1 MADSPLNNPESSELL
16 PPESVV
22 IRARQRSQV
31 YPVAWWGFLLVPT
44 LALSAGAGIWALK
57 NLLALPNLPQCRS
70 TTRTENTPSA
80 RVYCAEQLAD
90 GKRVQDFR
98 QAILLVSGIS
108 EQDPLHNES
117 RRLIEQWSRSILD
130 LGETD
135 FQAGDLAEAV
145 KIAGA
150 IPRTVHTYG
159 LAEARIERWHAIW
172 DRAETLYQQAE
183 DEVNQRQWSA
193 AMNTAKG
200 LLTVE
205 NQHWATTKH
214 QELMQVLQAAKQ
226 TETLQVKLQ
235 EKAPTRRSNAQGD
248 DSFDEYFSRRDRE
261 RQREAEAQLAEAQ
274 RLASVGSVAQLH
286 SAIDTASQILYGT
299 PHYEEAQAA
308 IAGWSS
314 QIEIIEDRPY
324 LDRARALAGQG
335 NLESIE
341 AAIDEA
347 RQIGWGRPLYQE
359 AYAEIEQWREQA
371 YQLRTQ
377 QQAEQLENL
386 DPGNPAIESYP
397 AQPTSLQS
405 NPADGGAISA
415 VEEN

>member
-1 MADSPLNNPESSELL
+1 MA
-16 PPESVV
+16 
-22 IRARQRSQV
+22 A
-31 YPVAWWGFLLVPT
+31 AWWGLWLVPT
-44 LALSAGAGIWALK
+44 LALSAGAGLWAVK
-57 NLLALPNLPQCRS
+57 NLLELPNLPQCRS
-70 TTRTENTPSA
+70 SARTENTPSA

-108 EQDPLHNES
+108 DQDPLHNES

-135 FQAGDLAEAV
+135 FQAGDLESAI

-150 IPRTVHTYG
+150 IPRTVHTHS
-159 LAEARIERWHAIW
+159 LAQERIERWQSIW
-172 DRAETLYQQAE
+172 DRAEKLYQQTE
-183 DEVNQRQWSA
+183 DEISQRQWSV
-193 AMNTAKG
+193 AMNTAKS
-200 LLTVE
+200 LLTVG

-214 QELMQVLQAAKQ
+214 QELMQQLQAAKETQ
-226 TETLQVKLQ
+226 TLQAKLQ
-235 EKAPTRRSNAQGD
+235 EKTPIRRSNAQD
-248 DSFDEYFSRRDRE
+248 TDSFDAYFTRRDQERARE
-261 RQREAEAQLAEAQ
+261 SESQLADAQ
-274 RLASVGSVAQLH
+274 RLASVGSTAELQA
-286 SAIDTASQILYGT
+286 AIDKASEILYGT

-308 IAGWSS
+308 IERWSS
-314 QIEIIEDRPY
+314 QIETIEDRPY
-324 LDRARALAGQG
+324 LDRARALASQG

-359 AYAEIEQWREQA
+359 AYAAIEQWREQA
-371 YQLRTQ
+371 GRLQAQ
-377 QQAEQLENL
+377 QQTQQLENL
-386 DPGNPAIESYP
+386 DNAPPAGETYP

-405 NPADGGAISA
+405 NPADGGAIGT